1 MRKEEKED
9 KLVAS
14 GKFLN
19 MSWGKKKGGE
29 VRDRYYFYISNSHF
43 VKDER
48 FPFKDGD
55 TLMLEVHGR
64 SVIVR
69 KGRVRQVVEAV
80 EE

>member
-1 MRKEEKED
+1 MSEKER
-9 KLVAS
+9 LVAP

-19 MSWGKKKGGE
+19 MSWGKKKGGG
-29 VRDRYYFYISNSHF
+29 VRDRYYFYISDSDF

-55 TLMLEVHGR
+55 TVMFEVRGN
-64 SVIVR
+64 SIIIR
-69 KGRVRQVVEAV
+69 KGRIRQVVEAI

>member
-1 MRKEEKED
+1 MERED

-19 MSWGKKKGGE
+19 MSWGKKKGGK
-29 VRDRYYFYISNSHF
+29 VRDRYYFYVSDSNF

-55 TLMLEVHGR
+55 TLMFEVRGNT
-64 SVIVR
+64 VLIR
-69 KGRVRQVVEAV
+69 KGRVRLVVEAV
-80 EE
+80 EEE